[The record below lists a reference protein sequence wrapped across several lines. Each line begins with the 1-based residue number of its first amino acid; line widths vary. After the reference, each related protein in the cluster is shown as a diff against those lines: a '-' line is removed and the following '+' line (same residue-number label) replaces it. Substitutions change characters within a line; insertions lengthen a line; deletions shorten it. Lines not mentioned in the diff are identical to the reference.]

1 MRIQQGLPGD
11 KRLKLRSPGSEV
23 WILYTCTEQWVPR
36 TMGNYGHGNER
47 GNNRVWDNSNKG
59 TIGAIVL
66 MGVGQVT
73 MQLRTTGMT

>member
-1 MRIQQGLPGD
+1 
-11 KRLKLRSPGSEV
+11 
-23 WILYTCTEQWVPR
+23 
-36 TMGNYGHGNER
+36 MGNYGHGNER